1 MDVTLSAGA
10 MAPIPGGDLVAKPKT
25 APEAAQQFEALLL
38 GQMLQAAHTADGE
51 QDSSSETMWDMAA
64 QQFAQVLA
72 KNGGVGMA
80 RMVEKGLK
88 VSDLEPKR

>member
-1 MDVTLSAGA
+1 MDVTLAASGA
-10 MAPIPGGDLVAKPKT
+10 AALPGGDPVAKPKT

-51 QDSSSETMWDMAA
+51 QDSSSETMWDLAA

-72 KNGGVGMA
+72 KHGGVGMA
-80 RMVEKGLK
+80 RMIQAGLK
-88 VSDLEPKR
+88 APDLEPKR